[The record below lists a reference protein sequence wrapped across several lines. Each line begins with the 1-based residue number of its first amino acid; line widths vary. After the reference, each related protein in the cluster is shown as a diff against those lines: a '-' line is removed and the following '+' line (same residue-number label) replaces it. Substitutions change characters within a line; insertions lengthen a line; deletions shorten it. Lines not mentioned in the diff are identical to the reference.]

1 MNPTLLTQRV
11 TSGDRKVI
19 RRIASLMAFE
29 AITLAIAATL
39 HLSGHVHG
47 RSQPFNPDRA
57 GIAEAM
63 IGIALAAGAIAM
75 ASAPSKA
82 RTIGLVLNGL
92 ATVGF
97 LNGLTMTARGGD
109 LPDIA
114 YHLVVLPV
122 LIASFIVL
130 LRAKDLTKAEGESG
144 GDARGG
150 GSP

>member
-1 MNPTLLTQRV
+1 
-11 TSGDRKVI
+11 
-19 RRIASLMAFE
+19 
-29 AITLAIAATL
+29 
-39 HLSGHVHG
+39 
-47 RSQPFNPDRA
+47 
-57 GIAEAM
+57 
-63 IGIALAAGAIAM
+63 
-75 ASAPSKA
+75 
-82 RTIGLVLNGL
+82 VLNGL

-130 LRAKDLTKAEGESG
+130 LRAKDVTKAEGESG
-144 GDARGG
+144 GDAQGE